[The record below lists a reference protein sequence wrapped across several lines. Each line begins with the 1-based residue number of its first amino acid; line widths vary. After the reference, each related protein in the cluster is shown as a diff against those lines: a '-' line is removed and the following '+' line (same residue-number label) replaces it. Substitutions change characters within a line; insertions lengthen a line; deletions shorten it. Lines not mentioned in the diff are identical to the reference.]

1 MKEKFAVLVA
11 RTLSSLR
18 KHEVSIGELK
28 ASLKNLKG
36 HKVTNNLEKV
46 TDISQVFDV
55 LYDFWSFFDSKILG
69 FIIRS
74 FCSDLNPD
82 FEEYVSK
89 FEEYCIRRVCEKLD
103 DSYSSE
109 SEEKKY
115 YFQIDETFMNEV
127 ERLNLKIPDLLYL
140 TDNLRRILGM
150 DNICISVLTE
160 CSKEKKKSSPL
171 PIKKG
176 IIIIAS

>member
-1 MKEKFAVLVA
+1 MTRSFSSIVKEIKLLKKETEEMKEKFAVLVA

-74 FCSDLNPD
+74 FCS
-82 FEEYVSK
+82 
-89 FEEYCIRRVCEKLD
+89 R
-103 DSYSSE
+103 
-109 SEEKKY
+109 
-115 YFQIDETFMNEV
+115 
-127 ERLNLKIPDLLYL
+127 
-140 TDNLRRILGM
+140 
-150 DNICISVLTE
+150 
-160 CSKEKKKSSPL
+160 KSQ
-171 PIKKG
+171 
-176 IIIIAS
+176 